1 MSERIKLALI
11 GLAVL
16 LAAMLM
22 GLAALLSSRPLE
34 AFAFFVFAGALV
46 TSALAIVLT
55 RDIVRSAMWLMGAL
69 SSAAGLYFL
78 LGANFLGVVQL
89 IVYAGGILVLLVFG
103 VMLTGRSPF
112 LRFEPRPAETALA
125 ALVGLLLFAAF
136 STVLLAGAWPA
147 LPGAAPGRRA
157 ATVREIGRA
166 LLTDYLLPFEIASVL
181 LLAVMIGAAYLAR
194 PVRR

>member
-1 MSERIKLALI
+1 
-11 GLAVL
+11 
-16 LAAMLM
+16 
-22 GLAALLSSRPLE
+22 
-34 AFAFFVFAGALV
+34 
-46 TSALAIVLT
+46 
-55 RDIVRSAMWLMGAL
+55 MWLMGAL

-89 IVYAGGILVLLVFG
+89 IVYAGGILVLIVFG

-112 LRFEPRPAETALA
+112 LRFDPRPAETALA
-125 ALVGLLLFAAF
+125 ALVGVLLFAAF
-136 STVLLAGAWPA
+136 SAVLLGSAWPP
-147 LPGAAPGRRA
+147 LPGAVPVRQA

-166 LLTDYLLPFEIASVL
+166 LLTDYLLPFEVVSVL